1 MPKYKPNKDGWYI
14 TYVWDGTYDQ
24 TNKKH
29 RKQIRS
35 NKSSK
40 DLENKV
46 AEFKRKVELH
56 ENSIST
62 NITLHE
68 YAKDWLKTEK
78 ANIRPN
84 TRAKYEN
91 VIAKFPKAGTVRM
104 SDFSRRHLLLIMA
117 DETDHIQGLI
127 LMYLKQI
134 VKSAIRNHIM
144 SINAFD
150 DIFENVVP
158 PKPAKTLKRP
168 LSPAEKEAIFK
179 IDLKDRQKAFLYFIY
194 YCGLRR
200 EEVIA
205 LRSSDYKNGQLTI
218 NKVITF
224 PKSNKPTLE
233 NKTKSDNSVRIVPV
247 PTVCQEFFDSY
258 CQDKDFLF
266 TTATGELITLQSYR
280 RLIEG
285 IVKKIDKEVG
295 YKTKLTAHIFR
306 HNYCTEL
313 CYQVP
318 LISIPTIAKLMGDT
332 VKVVMDVY
340 NHVMSEKEDI
350 PAALEN
356 IFNPK
361 PPENETKTVSKQN
374 QNSQKL
380 QEC

>member
-1 MPKYKPNKDGWYI
+1 MPKYKANKDGWFI
-14 TYVWDGTYDQ
+14 TYVWDGTY
-24 TNKKH
+24 TEKGEKH

-46 AEFKRKVELH
+46 ADFKRQVETH
-56 ENSIST
+56 QNSIPT
-62 NITLHE
+62 TITLE
-68 YAKDWLKTEK
+68 NFAKDWLRTEK

-91 VIAKFPKAGTVRM
+91 VFSKFPKAGVVRM

-134 VKSAIRNHIM
+134 VKSAIRQHLIVA
-144 SINAFD
+144 SAFD
-150 DIFENVVP
+150 DIFEDIVP
-158 PKPAKTLKRP
+158 PKPAKALKRP
-168 LSPAEKEAIFK
+168 LTQAEKQAIFK
-179 IDLKDRQKAFLYFIY
+179 IELNDRQKAFLYFIY

-224 PKSNKPTLE
+224 PKSNKPILE
-233 NKTKSDNSVRIVPV
+233 NKTKSDNSVRVVPV
-247 PTVCQEFFDSY
+247 PTVCQDFFDSY

-295 YKTKLTAHIFR
+295 YETKLTAHIFR

-361 PPENETKTVSKQN
+361 QPEKESENDN
-374 QNSQKL
+374 KL